1 MPDDDALQQPT
12 VDEEDFSTLL
22 ERSAQMARPGEVV
35 TGRVVSIGREFATVD
50 IGYKSEGLVPMV
62 ELRDRDGN
70 PTVKEG
76 DDVEVYFDVTDLET
90 GVAVLSRK
98 KAEQYKVWR
107 EIEDAFTS
115 KGAVEGTIV
124 GKVNPAQ
131 ARLYT
136 ILSGL

>member
-35 TGRVVSIGREFATVD
+35 TGRVVSIGREFATID

-76 DDVEVYFDVTDLET
+76 DEVEVYFDVTDLES
-90 GVAVLSRK
+90 GVAVL
-98 KAEQYKVWR
+98 
-107 EIEDAFTS
+107 
-115 KGAVEGTIV
+115 
-124 GKVNPAQ
+124 
-131 ARLYT
+131 
-136 ILSGL
+136 